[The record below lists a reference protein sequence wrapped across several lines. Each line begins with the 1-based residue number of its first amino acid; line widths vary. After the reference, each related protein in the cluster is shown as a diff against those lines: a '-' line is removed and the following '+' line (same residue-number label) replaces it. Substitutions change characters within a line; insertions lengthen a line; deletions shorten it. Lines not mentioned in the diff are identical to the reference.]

1 MFMWE
6 NWLLNEILRVY
17 MVDMRPG
24 GMILSGMKN
33 GFGSIPWLLLHGNQS
48 LHDSPTSGK
57 NSKPKL

>member
-1 MFMWE
+1 
-6 NWLLNEILRVY
+6 